1 MTGVTGQWFRTAGKA
16 ATTGGRTPR
25 DRSGLWSVAL
35 LLAAFLGA
43 CASTPKQAVQ
53 LSATVGRD
61 VATVHAAHVAL
72 ARQYF
77 DRLDAEIDTFV
88 DRTYRPYLI
97 RETLRKFDLVGK
109 LKDPSKAR
117 GLDALDITETYVES
131 LTAELSSY
139 RARLRAP
146 VDKQRDLVLERLEAA
161 YRQIQD
167 GNAIV
172 TGHLASI
179 VEVQDAQDEVLA
191 KSGLTGLRE
200 TLVDQ
205 TARLSDTIAEITREA
220 QAASD
225 KASTF
230 SGAPDKLEKAVR
242 PRGP

>member
-1 MTGVTGQWFRTAGKA
+1 MAQEFRTRASAGWLVLL
-16 ATTGGRTPR
+16 TT
-25 DRSGLWSVAL
+25 LSV
-35 LLAAFLGA
+35 A

-61 VATVHAAHVAL
+61 VATVHASHVAL

-77 DRLDAEIDTFV
+77 DRIEADIDTFV

-97 RETLRKFDLVGK
+97 KETLRKFDLVGK
-109 LKDPSKAR
+109 LKDPAKAR
-117 GLDALDITETYVES
+117 GLDALDVTETYVEG
-131 LTAELSSY
+131 LTEELGSY
-139 RARLRAP
+139 RAKLHAP
-146 VDKQRDLVLERLEAA
+146 VEKQRALVMEKLEAA

-179 VEVQDAQDEVLA
+179 VSVQDAQDEVLSKA
-191 KSGLTGLRE
+191 GLTGLRE

-220 QAASD
+220 QVASD
-225 KASTF
+225 KAGAF
-230 SGAPDKLEKAVR
+230 SRAPEKLESAVR
-242 PRGP
+242 PRAP

>member
-1 MTGVTGQWFRTAGKA
+1 MTGVTGQWFRTADEGR
-16 ATTGGRTPR
+16 RTPR
-25 DRSGLWSVAL
+25 GQSRPWSVAF
-35 LLAAFLGA
+35 LLAAFLGG

-88 DRTYRPYLI
+88 DKTYRPYLL

-117 GLDALDITETYVES
+117 GLDALDVTETYVET
-131 LTAELSSY
+131 LTAELGSY
-139 RARLRAP
+139 RAKLHAP
-146 VDKQRDLVLERLEAA
+146 VDRQRGLVLERLEAA

-191 KSGLTGLRE
+191 KTGLTGLRE

-220 QAASD
+220 QAAFD
-225 KASTF
+225 KASAF

>member
-1 MTGVTGQWFRTAGKA
+1 MDVTVEGVRARARERSATG
-16 ATTGGRTPR
+16 
-25 DRSGLWSVAL
+25 SVL
-35 LLAAFLGA
+35 FLLAMLSAA

-61 VATVHAAHVAL
+61 VATVRAAHVAL

-77 DRLDAEIDTFV
+77 DRIDADVDAFV
-88 DRTYRPYLI
+88 DQTYRPYLI

-109 LKDPSKAR
+109 LKDPGKAR
-117 GLDALDITETYVES
+117 GLDPLDVAETYVEG
-131 LTAELSSY
+131 LTAELGSY
-139 RARLRAP
+139 RAKLHAP
-146 VDKQRDLVLERLEAA
+146 VQKQRAQVLETLEAA

-179 VEVQDAQDEVLA
+179 VSVQDAQDEVLSKA
-191 KSGLTGLRE
+191 GLAGLRE

-225 KASTF
+225 KAAAF
-230 SGAPDKLEKAVR
+230 SRAPEKLESAVR
-242 PRGP
+242 PRAP

>member
-1 MTGVTGQWFRTAGKA
+1 MKAGGPHE
-16 ATTGGRTPR
+16 ATHAP
-25 DRSGLWSVAL
+25 WSVAF
-35 LLAAFLGA
+35 LLAAFLGG

-88 DRTYRPYLI
+88 DKTYRPYLI

-117 GLDALDITETYVES
+117 GLDALDVTETYVET
-131 LTAELSSY
+131 LTAELGSY
-139 RARLRAP
+139 RRSFTRRSTATG
-146 VDKQRDLVLERLEAA
+146 LVLERLEAA

-191 KSGLTGLRE
+191 KTGLTGLRE

-225 KASTF
+225 KASAF

>member
-1 MTGVTGQWFRTAGKA
+1 MSGTAQGVRIEGGEASGA
-16 ATTGGRTPR
+16 GGRTRP
-25 DRSGLWSVAL
+25 DRFHRTSVL
-35 LLAAFLGA
+35 LFLTTLSIA

-77 DRLDAEIDTFV
+77 DRIDADIDAFV
-88 DRTYRPYLI
+88 DGTYRPYLI

-109 LKDPSKAR
+109 LRDPAKAR
-117 GLDALDITETYVES
+117 GLDALDVAQTYVEG
-131 LTAELSSY
+131 LTQELASY
-139 RARLRAP
+139 RAKLHAP
-146 VDKQRDLVLERLEAA
+146 VQKQRAVVMEKLEAA

-172 TGHLASI
+172 TGHLAS
-179 VEVQDAQDEVLA
+179 VVSVQDAQDEVLS
-191 KSGLTGLRE
+191 KSGLVGLRE

-220 QAASD
+220 KAASD
-225 KASTF
+225 KSAAF
-230 SGAPDKLEKAVR
+230 SRAPEKLESAVR
-242 PRGP
+242 PRAP

>member
-1 MTGVTGQWFRTAGKA
+1 MLSPG
-16 ATTGGRTPR
+16 
-25 DRSGLWSVAL
+25 
-35 LLAAFLGA
+35 

-61 VATVHAAHVAL
+61 VASVHAAHVAL

-77 DRLDAEIDTFV
+77 ARIDADIDTFV
-88 DRTYRPYLI
+88 DKTYRPYLI
-97 RETLRKFDLVGK
+97 RETLRKFELVGK
-109 LKDPSKAR
+109 LKDPAKAK
-117 GLDALDITETYVES
+117 GLDALDVAETYVEG
-131 LTAELSSY
+131 LTEELSSY
-139 RARLRAP
+139 RAKLHAP
-146 VDKQRDLVLERLEAA
+146 VQRQRDLVLEKLEAA

-179 VEVQDAQDEVLA
+179 VSVRDAQDEVLSKA
-191 KSGLTGLRE
+191 GLTGLRE

-205 TARLSDTIAEITREA
+205 TVRLSDTIAEITREA

-225 KASTF
+225 KAGAF
-230 SGAPDKLEKAVR
+230 SRAPEKLETAVR